1 MVGSCANSVDVSPTF
16 SILKSFVFLLQRR
29 MFRHKSLGLLTG
41 LIVAPRLGY
50 RLFNA
55 AKVSILQIQ
64 FIHSVAHVRK
74 CFTKNSFMMAN
85 EVPNWPSYWHWTH

>member
-1 MVGSCANSVDVSPTF
+1 
-16 SILKSFVFLLQRR
+16 

-55 AKVSILQIQ
+55 AKVRILQMQIQ
-64 FIHSVAHVRK
+64 MQIIHSVAHVRK
-74 CFTKNSFMMAN
+74 RFTKKSFMTAN
-85 EVPNWPSYWHWTH
+85 EVSNWSSYWHWTH